1 MKRNMKRFFV
11 AILMVICGSISL
23 VRANDY
29 SKHIVVAKDGSGDFT
44 SIQRAIESCKSF
56 PYERITV
63 YIKNGTY
70 HEKVRIPEWNT
81 KISLI
86 GQSKD
91 STIIAYADYFNKINK
106 GPNST
111 FYTATLTV
119 EGTDFHAENLTI
131 KNNSG
136 PIGQAMALTVNA
148 DRCSFKNCRFIGN
161 QDTIYLTGENARYYF
176 NDCYIEGTTDFIFG
190 QATALFEKCLIMC
203 KDNSYIT
210 AASTSKSAEFGFVF
224 NECQITAASNVTEV
238 FLGRPWRKYAQ
249 TVFINCKMGDF
260 IRPEGWNNWNN
271 SENEKTVYYAEYHS
285 RGQGATPT
293 ARAKWSHQLT
303 DKQVREY
310 TIENIFKG
318 IVKDWNPTE
327 K

>member
-1 MKRNMKRFFV
+1 MIKNLV
-11 AILMVICGSISL
+11 SILLIVCCSFSL
-23 VRANDY
+23 VHADDY
-29 SKHIVVAKDGSGDFT
+29 SKYIVVAKDGSGDFT

-63 YIKNGTY
+63 YIKNGIY

-86 GQSKD
+86 GESKD

-119 EGTDFHAENLTI
+119 EGNDFHAENLTI
-131 KNNSG
+131 KNNAG

-148 DRCSFKNCRFIGN
+148 DRCSFENCRFIGN
-161 QDTIYLTGENARYYF
+161 QDTIYLTGENARDYF
-176 NDCYIEGTTDFIFG
+176 KNCYIEGSTDFIFG

-210 AASTSKSAEFGFVF
+210 AASTSKDAEFGFIF
-224 NECQITAASNVTEV
+224 KDCHIIAAPKVTKV

-249 TVFINCKMGDF
+249 TVFISCQMGDF
-260 IRPEGWNNWNN
+260 IRPEGWDNWGNP
-271 SENEKTVYYAEYHS
+271 ENEKTVFYAEYQS
-285 RGQGATPT
+285 SGMGTNPS
-293 ARAKWSHQLT
+293 ARVNWSHQLT
-303 DKQVREY
+303 KEQAEKY
-310 TIENIFKG
+310 NIKNIFKG
-318 IVKDWNPTE
+318 TVKSWNPKE